1 LDTACIMGELID
13 RLEMLSVRASSPDGG
28 IEGTVRGRLDVDIR
42 FVHDAY
48 RRYSERDLGHQL
60 AQLGALLW
68 TRYRREY
75 LETATAVRAGDNP
88 IIDDEPRDLA
98 FRERMEAL
106 VVHGRSAH
114 GWISMRSR
122 ALVHWDVKV
131 GADAIRQ
138 LSEDE
143 FLVEL
148 SGAIADI
155 LRDWQGKLI
164 VLTDEIYD
172 IGVPASLRR
181 AAADRGR

>member
-1 LDTACIMGELID
+1 MLDTDCIMGELTD
-13 RLEMLSVRASSPDGG
+13 RLETLSVRASSPDGG
-28 IEGTVRGRLDVDIR
+28 IEGTVRGRLEVDIR
-42 FVHDAY
+42 FVYDAY
-48 RRYSERDLGHQL
+48 RRYTERDLGHQL

-75 LETATAVRAGDNP
+75 IETATAVRAGDDP
-88 IIDDEPRDLA
+88 IIDDQPRDLV

-106 VVHGRSAH
+106 IVRGRSAE
-114 GWISMRSR
+114 GWINMRSR
-122 ALVHWDVKV
+122 ALVHWDVDVGV
-131 GADAIRQ
+131 GAVRQ
-138 LSEDE
+138 LGEDE
-143 FLVEL
+143 FLLEL

-181 AAADRGR
+181 AGADR

>member
-1 LDTACIMGELID
+1 MARIMGELTD
-13 RLEMLSVRASSPDGG
+13 RLELISIRASSPDGG

-42 FVHDAY
+42 FVPGAY
-48 RRYSERDLGHQL
+48 SRYTESALGGQL
-60 AQLGALLW
+60 AQLGSLLW

-75 LETATAVRAGDNP
+75 TETVAAVRAADNLVV
-88 IIDDEPRDLA
+88 DDEPRDVI

-106 VVHGRSAH
+106 VVRGSSVQ
-114 GWISMRSR
+114 GWITVRSR
-122 ALVHWDVKV
+122 ALVHWEVEV
-131 GADAIRQ
+131 GAGAIRH

-143 FLVEL
+143 FLAEL
-148 SGAIADI
+148 GGAIADV

-181 AAADRGR
+181 AAVDR